1 MTVTNNAEEK
11 LRGDVAHIMRLAKI
25 AREEARC
32 VGFNDVAAIDLACSF
47 VTGYTTGLLLRPRH
61 RIENEPPAQF
71 PN

>member
-1 MTVTNNAEEK
+1 MSNAEEN

-32 VGFNDVAAIDLACSF
+32 VGFNDIAAIDLACSF
-47 VTGYTTGLLLRPRH
+47 VTGYTTGLLLRPR
-61 RIENEPPAQF
+61 RKVESDSPAQF